1 MGIIADVYNGVKTR
15 LSTISSVKT
24 VELFNSQYNNEAR
37 ERVTAYPALFIEFQ
51 EVVWAMS
58 SHRAGRNVKKTVDI
72 GNLTH
77 QQKGNMT
84 IVIHIVYQTLKTETD
99 SFAEIDAIVTD
110 VYRALAN
117 LEITDD
123 CTGLQRASDEQD
135 TDHDGVVVWKTTF
148 TLDVE
153 EKAWNDTNIVD
164 ANIESETPITLTIN
178 QTLDIDNNSIRTGDG
193 E

>member
-1 MGIIADVYNGVKTR
+1 MGVIANVYNGVKTQ

-24 VELFNSQYNNEAR
+24 VELFNSQYNNEIR
-37 ERVTAYPALFIEFQ
+37 ERVTRYPATLIEFQ

-58 SHRAGRNVKKTVDI
+58 SHRAGRNVRKTVDI

-77 QQKGNMT
+77 QQKGKM
-84 IVIHIVYQTLKTETD
+84 ILVIHIVYQTLKTETD
-99 SFAEIDAIVTD
+99 SFTEIDAIVTD

-117 LEITDD
+117 LEITD

-135 TDHDGVVVWKTTF
+135 ADHDGVVVWKTTF